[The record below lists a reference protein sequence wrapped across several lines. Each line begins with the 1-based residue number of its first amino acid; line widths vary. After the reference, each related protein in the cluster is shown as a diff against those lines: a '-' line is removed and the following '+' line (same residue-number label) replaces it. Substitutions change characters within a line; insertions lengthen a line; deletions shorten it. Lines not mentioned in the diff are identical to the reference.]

1 MVLSSFVVFLSSVT
15 LAHDV
20 RIFSLWRIPGWP
32 PPPKTTTLEGNS
44 FLIRRIKQL
53 HWYSDTSGCAGT
65 RGSSFDIVNR
75 CHGKVSYNFREWSH
89 VLLCMS
95 VRMLKRIQVVDLV
108 LFICTLFCTTLISK
122 YVIIMVYIF
131 QRLSN
136 AVVTTE
142 ISLLFDG
149 RSTAV
154 RLLIKDY

>member
-1 MVLSSFVVFLSSVT
+1 M
-15 LAHDV
+15 
-20 RIFSLWRIPGWP
+20 
-32 PPPKTTTLEGNS
+32 
-44 FLIRRIKQL
+44 
-53 HWYSDTSGCAGT
+53 
-65 RGSSFDIVNR
+65 
-75 CHGKVSYNFREWSH
+75 
-89 VLLCMS
+89 
-95 VRMLKRIQVVDLV
+95 QVVDLV
-108 LFICTLFCTTLISK
+108 LFICTLFCTSTLISK